1 MKWRALSVT
10 LLLSLLVTS
19 CKQHTRTIPDQC
31 PLKILTP
38 SIADQKTAKVV
49 CANGL
54 QLLIVSNPSI
64 SNSGAALAVKTGNS
78 SDPKEFPGLAHLTE
92 HCVFLGNEKYPNNEG
107 FSHFL
112 SNNNGIHNA
121 YTSSYTTSYLFSI
134 KNSAF
139 PEAINQFVHLFIQ
152 PIFDQED
159 IDREKNAVHQEFV
172 MHPNNDL
179 RRVHRIQQLI
189 APQGHPIQRFGC
201 GNAFTLAKVKSQ
213 DMHAWFQQHYHPENM
228 IAVIHTVEPIEKAV
242 KIFPKIFSKIP
253 SKKNSLSKKT
263 FSLPETDLSAGKLYI
278 NSAVE
283 PTASIKI
290 YWHLYN
296 TSQAPFGCYAALAYV
311 LNHEATGSLV
321 SLLKKEKLITGFDS
335 GFYKTS
341 DSTGNFTIYYQ
352 LTEKGEREYSKVLL
366 HTFKYL
372 HQIQE
377 EGIPAYCLKDIS
389 TINTLEYCY
398 SSKTDLFRTLQEQ
411 IADLID
417 EDLSTFP
424 YQSLVYPK
432 YSPEE
437 EQNILK
443 ILSDPYQAH
452 YVLSTKNPENW
463 QKAIKH
469 HDTIFKMDY
478 YEASL
483 PDLESYKQAF
493 AQERMALPQ
502 PNIYIPK
509 NIEVTGISRTENNEF
524 PFKPQLAY
532 KDSGLTLYYCEDY
545 FYTMPKLTINLRMR
559 SPNISRKNIRSLIAT
574 DLCSLAINENL
585 LKEYYLAA
593 QAGLFFSTSL
603 RGDGL
608 NLEVSGYNATAP
620 ILLKSILSSL
630 KPSIEKERFDIHKQR
645 LIETYQRKISE
656 CPIRAGMD
664 RLWSYT
670 LNDVYSY
677 QDKLSALQTMD
688 FEEVENFSKILFE
701 QLHVEAMVL
710 GPPSKKQEQELVTIV
725 KDFVSAYPTYE
736 ADAFYYQRQDKKIS
750 NIKIDYPL
758 SGNAMLLV
766 LQDTHSSS
774 IEHIVATEMMFKW
787 LHHIAFSHLRTEQQ
801 LGYVIGACYHE
812 PLLCPSGLFYIRSNA
827 YTPQE
832 LVAKTKTFI
841 EEVALSP
848 EKFGMS
854 EQYFSDLKDAYI
866 KNITDP
872 THSLESMGLALFSL
886 AFEKASVQFSQPNQ
900 KITAA
905 KTMSYTTFK
914 TYCQEFLNQKLGSE
928 IPVYIHGKDL

>member
-1 MKWRALSVT
+1 MKWKALSVT

-31 PLKILTP
+31 PLKVLTP
-38 SIADQKTAKVV
+38 SIANQKTAKII

-54 QLLIVSNPSI
+54 QLLIISNPGI
-64 SNSGAALAVKTGNS
+64 STSGAALAVKTGNS

-92 HCVFLGNEKYPNNEG
+92 HCVFLGNEKYPNSDG

-112 SNNNGIHNA
+112 SNNNGTYNA

-139 PEAINQFVHLFIQ
+139 SEAIEQFVHLFIQ
-152 PIFDQED
+152 PLFDQDD
-159 IDREKNAVHQEFV
+159 IDREKNAVHQEFA
-172 MHPNNDL
+172 MHPNKDL

-189 APQGHPIQRFGC
+189 APKGHPIQRFGC
-201 GNAFTLAKVKSQ
+201 GNASTLAQVRSQ
-213 DMHAWFQQHYHPENM
+213 DMHAWFDQHYHPENM
-228 IAVIHTVEPIEKAV
+228 IAVVHTTEPIEKAV
-242 KIFPKIFSKIP
+242 KVFPKIFSKIP
-253 SKKNSLSKKT
+253 SKKNSLHKKA
-263 FSLPETDLSAGKLYI
+263 FSPSEEDFSSGKLYI

-296 TSQAPFGCYAALAYV
+296 TSQAPLGCYAALAYV
-311 LNHEATGSLV
+311 LNHEATDSLV
-321 SLLKKEKLITGFDS
+321 SLLKEEKLITEFDS

-341 DSTGNFTIYYQ
+341 ESTGNFTIYYQ

-372 HQIQE
+372 HQIQKQ
-377 EGIPAYCLKDIS
+377 GIPEYCLKDIS
-389 TINTLEYCY
+389 TINALEYCY
-398 SSKTDLFRTLQEQ
+398 SSKTELFRTLQGQ
-411 IADLID
+411 ISDLID
-417 EDLSTFP
+417 EDLTTYP
-424 YQSLVYPK
+424 YQSLVYPQ
-432 YSPEE
+432 YSFEE
-437 EQNILK
+437 EQDILT
-443 ILSDPYQAH
+443 ILSDPYQAR

-463 QKAIKH
+463 QDATKH
-469 HDTIFKMDY
+469 YDSIFKMDY
-478 YEASL
+478 YEKSL
-483 PDLESYKQAF
+483 PDLESYKQASV
-493 AQERMALPQ
+493 QERMALPQ

-509 NIEVTGISRTENNEF
+509 NIEVSDAPKIDNKEF

-532 KDSGLTLYYCEDY
+532 EDLGLTFYYCEDH

-559 SPNISRKNIRSLIAT
+559 SPNISRKDIRSLIAT

-585 LKEYYLAA
+585 LKQYYLAA

-608 NLEVSGYNATAP
+608 NLEITGYNATAP

-630 KPSIEKERFDIHKQR
+630 KPSINQERFDIHKQQ

-677 QDKLSALQTMD
+677 HDKLTALQTMD
-688 FEEVENFSKILFE
+688 FEEVENFSKIMFD
-701 QLHVEAMVL
+701 QLHVEAMAL

-725 KDFVSAYPTYE
+725 QDFVSSYPKYK
-736 ADAFYYQRQDKKIS
+736 ADSFYYQRQDKEIS

-766 LQDTHSSS
+766 LQDKHSSS
-774 IEHIVATEMMFKW
+774 VEHIVATEMMFKW
-787 LHHIAFSHLRTEQQ
+787 LHHIAFAHLRTEQQ

-832 LVAKTKTFI
+832 LVIKTKTFI
-841 EEVALSP
+841 EAVAISP

-854 EQYFSDLKDAYI
+854 KQYFSDLKDAYI

-872 THSLESMGLALFSL
+872 TYSLESMGSALFSL
-886 AFEKASVQFSQPNQ
+886 AFEKASVQFSLPNE
-900 KITAA
+900 KIIAA
-905 KTMSYTTFK
+905 KAMDYATFK

-928 IPVYIHGKDL
+928 IPVYIHGKDR